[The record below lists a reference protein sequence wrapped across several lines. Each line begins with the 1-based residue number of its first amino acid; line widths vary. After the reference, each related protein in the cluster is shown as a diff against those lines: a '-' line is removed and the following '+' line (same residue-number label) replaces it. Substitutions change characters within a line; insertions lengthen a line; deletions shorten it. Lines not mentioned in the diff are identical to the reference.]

1 MNKISEYSELV
12 QPTHINTAGTL
23 FGGYMLAW
31 LDLAAA
37 KAASEFLEHTDAWGA
52 VTRALDKVE
61 FKEPVFLGD
70 WVKCKSEI
78 VKVGNSSMVV
88 QVSAFAESKD
98 HGKRLACTAD
108 ITFVA
113 VIKDKNG
120 DLVKF
125 DHNLS
130 LDEEK

>member
-1 MNKISEYSELV
+1 
-12 QPTHINTAGTL
+12 
-23 FGGYMLAW
+23 MLAW

-37 KAASEFLEHTDAWGA
+37 KAATEFLEDTDAWGA

-78 VKVGNSSMVV
+78 VKTGTSSILV
-88 QVSAFAESKD
+88 QVRAFAQSKD

-113 VIKDKNG
+113 VVKDKNG
-120 DLVKF
+120 SLVSF
-125 DHNLS
+125 NHNIS
-130 LDEEK
+130 LKEEK

>member
-1 MNKISEYSELV
+1 M
-12 QPTHINTAGTL
+12 
-23 FGGYMLAW
+23 
-31 LDLAAA
+31 
-37 KAASEFLEHTDAWGA
+37 GA

-78 VKVGNSSMVV
+78 VKVGNSSIVV

-113 VIKDKNG
+113 VIKDENE

-130 LDEEK
+130 LDKEK